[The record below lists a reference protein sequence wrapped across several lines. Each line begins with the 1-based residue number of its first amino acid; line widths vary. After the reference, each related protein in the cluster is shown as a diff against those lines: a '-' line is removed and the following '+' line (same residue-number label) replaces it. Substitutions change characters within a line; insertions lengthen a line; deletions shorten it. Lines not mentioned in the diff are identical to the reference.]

1 MARGL
6 NKAMI
11 IGNLGA
17 DPETRYMPSGTAVV
31 NLNIATTE
39 TWRDKQTGEQR
50 ERTEWHKVVL
60 FARLAEIAA
69 EYLKKGSKIYV
80 EGSLKT
86 RKWQDRNGNDRYTTE
101 IIASDLQMLDSKGG
115 GQSGQNRSGGSNYS
129 DWGEQQQNQNQN
141 QNQQQAASTGPES
154 VNLDTDFDDDVP
166 F

>member
-17 DPETRYMPSGTAVV
+17 EPETRYMPSGTAVV
-31 NLNIATTE
+31 NLNVATTD

-69 EYLKKGSKIYV
+69 EYLKKGSKIYI

-101 IIASDLQMLDSKGG
+101 IIASDLQMLDSKNGS
-115 GQSGQNRSGGSNYS
+115 QPSSNRSGGGNYG
-129 DWGEQQQNQNQN
+129 DWREQDHNP
-141 QNQQQAASTGPES
+141 NQQQAASAGPES